1 MDTDWNIGTFE
12 SELKRL
18 GHVVRKLRE
27 GRRVIIFD
35 GTTKTFY
42 RFRLNP
48 SEKRVFWIKEASLDK
63 RNWVIQNTFFSLK
76 YVMQNIYNNK
86 VKNNI
91 ND

>member
-1 MDTDWNIGTFE
+1 METYEIQSFEIEVKRMDHI
-12 SELKRL
+12 
-18 GHVVRKLRE
+18 VQKLRE
-27 GRRVIIFD
+27 GRRVTIFD

-48 SEKRVFWIKEASLDK
+48 SEKRIFWIKEASLDQ
-63 RNWVIQNTFFSLK
+63 RNWVIQTTFFSLR

>member
-1 MDTDWNIGTFE
+1 MDTDWKIGTFE
-12 SELKRL
+12 TEVKRMRD
-18 GHVVRKLRE
+18 VVQKLRQ
-27 GRRVIIFD
+27 GRRVTIFD

-48 SEKRVFWIKEASLDK
+48 SEKRVFWIKEASLDQH
-63 RNWVIQNTFFSLK
+63 NWVIQSTYFSLRN
-76 YVMQNIYNNK
+76 VMQNIYNNK